1 MQSFTDCLKSAQLV
15 HISTKLL
22 PKIDIRLDLPKLQN
36 VVQGFIDKG
45 YVLADEELIN

>member
-1 MQSFTDCLKSAQLV
+1 MVRFKICFGKTEYEISALC
-15 HISTKLL
+15 L
-22 PKIDIRLDLPKLQN
+22 PKIDISLDLPRLQN